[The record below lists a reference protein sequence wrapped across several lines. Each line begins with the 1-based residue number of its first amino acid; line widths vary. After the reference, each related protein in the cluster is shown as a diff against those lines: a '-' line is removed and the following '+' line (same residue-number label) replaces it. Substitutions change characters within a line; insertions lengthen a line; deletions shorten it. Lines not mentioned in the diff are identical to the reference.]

1 MTNPTFE
8 IRVPAS
14 TANLGPG
21 FDTMGLA
28 LGLYLTIRGQ
38 ILPAGEPWRLTAS
51 GRNPAGIP
59 LDADE
64 NLICRVARH
73 AADNSYVNLP
83 PLALDIDNDIPL
95 ASGLGSSAAAIVAGV
110 SLVEAVTGMEFS
122 RDEFLRHAMV
132 FENYTDN
139 LAPARFGG
147 WITSCGRT
155 GGTPILFHRDFPGD
169 LRIIIVTP
177 DFALPTEKM
186 RAVLPDTIARAEAIF
201 QMQHVMMFVGALEH
215 GRYDLL
221 REAMRDHLHQ
231 PFRAPYVPGL
241 PEILALERPGLLA
254 TALSGAGPSVLALAA
269 HDADP
274 DAVADAVR
282 QCFTAHGHS
291 STTYFLDIDTAGR
304 TISRK

>member
-1 MTNPTFE
+1 MTNLSFE

-14 TANLGPG
+14 SANLGPG
-21 FDTMGLA
+21 FDMMGLA
-28 LGLYLTIRGQ
+28 LGLYLTVRGRV
-38 ILPAGEPWRLTAS
+38 LPADAPWRITAS
-51 GRNPAGIP
+51 GAKTDGIP
-59 LDADE
+59 LDPEE

-73 AADNSYVNLP
+73 AASNAYVSLP
-83 PLALDIDNDIPL
+83 PLELDIVNDIPL
-95 ASGLGSSAAAIVAGV
+95 AGGLGSSAAAIVAGV

-122 RDEFLRHAMV
+122 QGEFLRHAMV

-147 WITSCGRT
+147 WITSCGRIS
-155 GGTPILFHRDFPGD
+155 GPPILFHREFPDD
-169 LRIIIVTP
+169 LPITIVTP

-215 GRYDLL
+215 RRYDLL

-241 PEILALERPGLLA
+241 PDILALEHPGLLA
-254 TALSGAGPSVLALAA
+254 TALSGAGPSVLVLANENVPSVA
-269 HDADP
+269 A
-274 DAVADAVR
+274 AV
-282 QCFTAHGHS
+282 QGCFAAHGHS
-291 STTYFLDIDTAGR
+291 STVYSLPIDTVGR
-304 TISRK
+304 TIKRG